1 MKTEKQN
8 YSERNELCRLIQH
21 MTIAMMTTAN
31 NDGGLTSRP
40 MSPLLLD
47 AYGDLWFF
55 TDIRS
60 EKIKHRDA
68 INLCFVDS
76 TRASYVSI
84 SGHGV
89 LHNERA
95 YIDRLWTPFAKPWF
109 KEGPESSHLVL
120 LKFVPSSA
128 EYWSSEQSRMV
139 TILAAPAASENGLG
153 NQTHATTSA

>member
-8 YSERNELCRLIQH
+8 SSDRSELCRLIQH

-60 EKIKHRDA
+60 EKVKHRDA
-68 INLCFVDS
+68 INLCFIDS
-76 TRASYVSI
+76 TRATYVSL

-89 LHNERA
+89 LHDERA

-109 KEGPESSHLVL
+109 HEGPESSHLAL
-120 LKFVPSSA
+120 LKFVTRSA
-128 EYWSSEQSRMV
+128 EYWSSAQARMV
-139 TILAAPAASENGLG
+139 ALLSAPVAATGDSTELSRKSGSG
-153 NQTHATTSA
+153 

>member
-8 YSERNELCRLIQH
+8 TIEGTELCRLIQH
-21 MTIAMMTTAN
+21 LTIAMMSTAN
-31 NDGGLTSRP
+31 NDGGITSRP

-68 INLCFVDS
+68 INLSFIDS
-76 TRASYVSI
+76 TRATYVSI

-95 YIDRLWTPFAKPWF
+95 FIERLWTPFAKPWF
-109 KEGPESSHLVL
+109 AEGPESPNLVL
-120 LKFVPSSA
+120 LKFVTDSA
-128 EYWSSEQSRMV
+128 EYWNSAQSRMV
-139 TILAAPAASENGLG
+139 PLLAASSAEAHGFSEASRK
-153 NQTHATTSA
+153 SASA

>member
-1 MKTEKQN
+1 MKTEKQ
-8 YSERNELCRLIQH
+8 SSAERTELCRLIQH
-21 MTIAMMTTAN
+21 MTIAMMTTADC
-31 NDGGLTSRP
+31 DGGLTSRP

-60 EKIKHRDA
+60 EKVKHRDA
-68 INLCFVDS
+68 INLSFIDS
-76 TRASYVSI
+76 TRATYVSL

-109 KEGPESSHLVL
+109 AEGPDSTNLAL
-120 LKFVPSSA
+120 LKFVTHSA
-128 EYWSSEQSRMV
+128 EYWSSAQSRMV
-139 TILAAPAASENGLG
+139 AVLIATDEALNAFSSASR
-153 NQTHATTSA
+153 QSASA